1 MKELIIMAIM
11 ALFIAFIYF
20 HAGQRAS
27 YPTDSDCFRQH
38 TNGHMADNSWDII
51 IEYKDWDLLCTRFT
65 NKHNAEYYI
74 AK

>member
-1 MKELIIMAIM
+1 MKELVIMTVM

-20 HAGQRAS
+20 NAGQKAS
-27 YPTDSDCFRQH
+27 YPTEWACFRQH
-38 TNGHMADNSWDII
+38 MNGHMSDNSWNII
-51 IEYKDWDLLCTRFT
+51 IEYKDWDLLCTRFI